1 MGINW
6 EKYDQDI
13 DLEGLKK
20 DVEEASE
27 NGGGDYP
34 EIPPGDYE
42 VALKNLELGLTKE
55 NPRPMVKAQF
65 VIVDGKYKNSYLFLN
80 QVVVEGWQIKR
91 MNAFLASLESNVN
104 VEFLSYDQY
113 AEMLMDIAE
122 DVEGNLEYLLEYGE
136 TKSGFPTFTIKD
148 IYELE

>member
-27 NGGGDYP
+27 NSGGDYP

-42 VALKNLELGLTKE
+42 VALKSLELGLTKE

-80 QVVVEGWQIKR
+80 QVVVEG
-91 MNAFLASLESNVN
+91 LSL
-104 VEFLSYDQY
+104 
-113 AEMLMDIAE
+113 IH
-122 DVEGNLEYLLEYGE
+122 
-136 TKSGFPTFTIKD
+136 I
-148 IYELE
+148 